1 MQINKNNEILIASL
15 FIVFLFL
22 CLNPFGWFMYTMWEM
37 LILVLLVVIF
47 AVFTVFV
54 WNEGKG
60 DEREN
65 MHRMLAGR
73 YAFLAGTTTL
83 IAGIVVQSL
92 EHDLDHW
99 LVITLGVMVLA
110 KIFGLLYGQKK
121 Y

>member
-1 MQINKNNEILIASL
+1 MQVNKNSEIIIASL

-37 LILVLLVVIF
+37 LILVLLVIIF
-47 AVFTVFV
+47 AVFAVFV
-54 WNEGKG
+54 WREGQG
-60 DEREN
+60 DERDI

-73 YAFLAGTTTL
+73 HAFLAGTTTL
-83 IAGIVVQSL
+83 LVGIVVQSL
-92 EHDLDHW
+92 QHDLDHW

-110 KIFGLLYGQKK
+110 KIFGLIYSQKK